1 MSDFER
7 ESTLK
12 EILLEAAKSGDRLRF
27 YGPGMMII
35 AEGLVAFVGDGVI
48 GIRHGDDQEPD
59 EYVVADCLVKVQVIG
74 EYRHY

>member
-1 MSDFER
+1 MSDIER
-7 ESTLK
+7 DSTLK
-12 EILLEAAKSGDRLRF
+12 DILLEAAKSGDRLRF

-48 GIRHGDDQEPD
+48 GIRHGEDQEAD

-74 EYRHY
+74 EYRHF